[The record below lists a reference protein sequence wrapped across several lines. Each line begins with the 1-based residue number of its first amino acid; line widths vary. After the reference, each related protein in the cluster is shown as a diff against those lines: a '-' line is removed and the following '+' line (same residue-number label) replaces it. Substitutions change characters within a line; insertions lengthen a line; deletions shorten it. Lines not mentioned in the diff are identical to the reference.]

1 MNPEERQQKILQ
13 DINEID
19 DDLIPR
25 LSHKHGVSEMTI
37 RRDLK
42 VLEEKG
48 LVVRTLGGAIRWP
61 PSLAEG
67 TLLPWHRREKVAAAQ
82 KASIAR
88 YAAQHLVSDGDII
101 TLEGGTTAGAMI
113 EHLADKQDL
122 TVVTNGFYTTGA
134 LLRWLPPA
142 TTVICAGGML
152 QRETTT
158 FVGPV
163 ANRFF
168 REFHARR
175 LFLSA
180 TGLTLE
186 AGATDPQM
194 LETDVKRTMVES
206 ATEVIMLIDSS
217 KFGVQSLMTVVE
229 LEQIDLLVTDSDVS
243 EAIVQG
249 LRARGVDVVIA
260 PDA

>member
-25 LSHKHGVSEMTI
+25 LSQKHGVSEMTI

-42 VLEEKG
+42 VLEEQG
-48 LVVRTLGGAIRWP
+48 LVVRTLGGAMRWP
-61 PSLAEG
+61 PPVAESALLA
-67 TLLPWHRREKVAAAQ
+67 WHRREKVATAQ

-88 YAAQHLVSDGDII
+88 YAAQQLVSDGDII
-101 TLEGGTTAGAMI
+101 ILEGGTTAGAMV
-113 EHLADKQDL
+113 EHLANKQDL

-134 LLRWLPPA
+134 LLRWLPPT
-142 TTVICAGGML
+142 TTVICAGGIL
-152 QRETTT
+152 QRESTT

-168 REFHARR
+168 REFHTHR

-180 TGLTLE
+180 TGLTLQ

-194 LETDVKRTMVES
+194 LETDVKRAMVES
-206 ATEVIMLIDSS
+206 ATEVIMLLDSS
-217 KFGVQSLMTVVE
+217 KFGVQSLMTVLE
-229 LEQIDLLVTDSDVS
+229 LEQIDLLVTDSDAP
-243 EAIVQG
+243 EGMVQG

-260 PDA
+260 PDT